1 MNFLSIDIVMK
12 SYCNSPCYRQCLNK
26 INTESQ
32 SNFKKKI
39 SKDLALLRRL
49 DNNQRTNI
57 LIVMLLV
64 IFIIASY
71 MVVLTYKSNL

>member
-1 MNFLSIDIVMK
+1 MG

-26 INTESQ
+26 LNTKNEY
-32 SNFKKKI
+32 NLKKKLNT
-39 SKDLALLRRL
+39 DLALLRKF
-49 DNNQRTNI
+49 DNNQKTNI